1 MLYQSASAQHRR
13 DFGSSEIFVIFH
25 HWKSGKRKADFSSC
39 KVFRVQV
46 CCRAHPGIAEAQG
59 TPPVCSRWS
68 AKPVVQGR
76 LAGGRPVPLR
86 MSHTDTRTVAGK
98 VRWRF
103 RRRFRCHH
111 HGGEAEERQQA
122 IVASCHPRSAASPAP
137 AAPAAQDSRS
147 PLRNAFSDSR
157 TPSRVA
163 RRVCSPRRTAPNFTR
178 VLPRCRSRQVVHN
191 ASHTNS
197 QVRFLADESTRTVAS
212 LLIRVR
218 TLAKVLNRDT
228 WSRRGAFP
236 STSLQLLTKASEIS
250 LSQGTG
256 PRRGPRTTPAK
267 P

>member
-1 MLYQSASAQHRR
+1 M
-13 DFGSSEIFVIFH
+13 
-25 HWKSGKRKADFSSC
+25 
-39 KVFRVQV
+39 

-59 TPPVCSRWS
+59 TPPVCSRCPWYS
-68 AKPVVQGR
+68 CKAGWRAAGPYPSVCHTLTPARWQGKFGGDYGGGSDATATAGRQRRGSRPSSPPVTCAR
-76 LAGGRPVPLR
+76 RPPRPPL
-86 MSHTDTRTVAGK
+86 
-98 VRWRF
+98 
-103 RRRFRCHH
+103 
-111 HGGEAEERQQA
+111 
-122 IVASCHPRSAASPAP
+122 P
-137 AAPAAQDSRS
+137 PAAQDSRS

-191 ASHTNS
+191 APHANS
-197 QVRFLADESTRTVAS
+197 QVHLLADESTRTVAS
-212 LLIRVR
+212 LLLRVK

-228 WSRRGAFP
+228 WSRHGGFP

-256 PRRGPRTTPAK
+256 PRRGPRITPAK